1 MLRIAK
7 QRTGGKKDA
16 ARVSCIKDENRTVKV
31 SVDDQKKIWKK
42 HMKKLMNV
50 ENEWSDSIDASKVEG
65 TVRKVDIEEVQC
77 AMNHIKFRKAS
88 GPSVV
93 AIELFQAG
101 GDKCLKFLTNI

>member
-1 MLRIAK
+1 
-7 QRTGGKKDA
+7 
-16 ARVSCIKDENRTVKV
+16 
-31 SVDDQKKIWKK
+31 
-42 HMKKLMNV
+42 MKRKLLDVASEVCGYTKV